1 MIKAHELGVV
11 TTSIITNGIPSK
23 FKCSE
28 RLAYIVSVL
37 EKYALVRLDV
47 LRSWHVDEIAA
58 DPEGFIKRKIT
69 NCWNNGQRAEKTASN
84 KKGKEGEDGVK
95 PSKKRKARGGDV
107 QAEQDVVETA
117 AVKGKKAKVATSGGG
132 NGAAKKDGEDKG
144 KGGAKRTKSAA
155 KTGDHDDSELASH
168 ESPIGHKSS
177 SVDGV
182 KSSEKKEGESNAES
196 EGGAKVDQSQ
206 ETTPSADEKKPAHER
221 SADHTPP
228 SAGEV
233 KSSSSTGSGDED

>member
-11 TTSIITNGIPSK
+11 TTSIITNGVPSK

-28 RLAYIVSVL
+28 RLAYIVSIL

-95 PSKKRKARGGDV
+95 PGRKRKARGGDGEAEQV
-107 QAEQDVVETA
+107 EQDVVETPG
-117 AVKGKKAKVATSGGG
+117 KEKKAKVAASVGGG
-132 NGAAKKDGEDKG
+132 RNVVKKDGEG
-144 KGGAKRTKSAA
+144 KAESKDGAKCTKSTATAA
-155 KTGDHDDSELASH
+155 DQEDGELASH
-168 ESPIGHKSS
+168 ESSISHSLP
-177 SVDGV
+177 SVNGS
-182 KSSEKKEGESNAES
+182 KCATKKEGEGEAE
-196 EGGAKVDQSQ
+196 GKGKGIQSR
-206 ETTPSADEKKPAHER
+206 ETTPS
-221 SADHTPP
+221 
-228 SAGEV
+228 
-233 KSSSSTGSGDED
+233 